1 MTKEVLQEILCLC
14 AGKIAAVKIFA
25 LKQQEVV
32 FFPDAKATMVK
43 PSAASARPPK
53 FRECPLCSREFGS
66 RSLDIHLPKCAEK
79 TGKQVGQ

>member
-1 MTKEVLQEILCLC
+1 
-14 AGKIAAVKIFA
+14 
-25 LKQQEVV
+25 
-32 FFPDAKATMVK
+32 MVK